1 MIIIIIIILVV
12 YVYHHSRVGM
22 GKGFHTLN
30 VKLLNNV
37 RTAAANE
44 CRKMNSPEDTTA
56 HATESESSKNYLTL
70 HLYHLPA
77 LHYVLNV
84 NIISRLFPF
93 SCYICTG
100 HLIPPY

>member
-1 MIIIIIIILVV
+1 M
-12 YVYHHSRVGM
+12 
-22 GKGFHTLN
+22 KGLHTLA
-30 VKLLNNV
+30 VNNV
-37 RTAAANE
+37 CTAAANE
-44 CRKMNSPEDTTA
+44 CKKMNSPVDTTA

-84 NIISRLFPF
+84 NIQSWLLPF

-100 HLIPPY
+100 HLIPPH